1 VALKVL
7 LADDS
12 MTAQNM
18 GKKIL
23 ADAGFEVVAVS
34 NGAAAVK
41 KIASEKPDVIVLDVY
56 MPGYTGLEV
65 CERLRGAQ
73 ETSKTPV
80 LLTYGKMEA
89 FDPGEAE
96 RVKANGVIVKPF
108 EASDLLAAVQKMV
121 ERGSAAPPAPPAPA
135 EETTVK
141 MPVPSFVEEFKDRS
155 YEEWKS
161 TADEHLD
168 TGAVVKERIE
178 VPHDMAAAPAM
189 GWEEP
194 APAAPAPELRTTVPD
209 LRSTVALEH
218 PAEAAA
224 APQVEHHVADHELE
238 PTSAP
243 KAGEIEIQ
251 REPDLVTDA
260 SEMVQFA
267 TKFGVEH
274 PEEIPVGV
282 YTPPPE
288 EAAAPPAEAA
298 PAPVEAAEPAPVEAA
313 PAPEAAPVP
322 EVVSAPAPAS
332 ETDFQKA
339 VDAAMAAYE
348 APAAAP
354 PPAPPVEAAPPPEAA
369 PVVEAPAPPPPAP
382 GWSAEETKVEEHE
395 HKVSLDHE
403 MQQAFASAPVEA
415 APPEPEPP
423 PPPPPAPA
431 PAVGDETEALAAE
444 MAAAMAAKIPEA
456 PAVASGTT
464 SLDSATIAR
473 IVHAAME
480 KLKPELEAEIARAL
494 ASEQERKP

>member
-1 VALKVL
+1 MALKVL

-23 ADAGFEVVAVS
+23 VEAGFEVVAVS

-65 CERLRGAQ
+65 CERVRGAQ

-89 FDPGEAE
+89 FDPGEAD

-108 EASDLLAAVQKMV
+108 EASDLLAAVQKLA
-121 ERGSAAPPAPPAPA
+121 EKSAPAAAPQA

-141 MPVPSFVEEFKDRS
+141 MPVPSFVQEFKDSS

-161 TADEHLD
+161 TADEHMD

-178 VPHDMAAAPAM
+178 VPNEMAAAPAM

-194 APAAPAPELRTTVPD
+194 AAHPAPDLRTTVPD
-209 LRSTVALEH
+209 MRSTVALDRGGET
-218 PAEAAA
+218 A
-224 APQVEHHVADHELE
+224 APPAPEPVRHVEDHQLE

-243 KAGEIEIQ
+243 KAGEVEIQ
-251 REPDLVTDA
+251 RDPALVTEPHEL
-260 SEMVQFA
+260 SQFA

-274 PEEIPVGV
+274 PEVIPVGV

-288 EAAAPPAEAA
+288 EAAAEASPAEAQ
-298 PAPVEAAEPAPVEAA
+298 VAA
-313 PAPEAAPVP
+313 PTPAAAP
-322 EVVSAPAPAS
+322 S
-332 ETDFQKA
+332 EDEFQKA
-339 VDAAMAAYE
+339 VNAAMAAYE
-348 APAAAP
+348 APATAPPQGAAP
-354 PPAPPVEAAPPPEAA
+354 VEAPPAAPPVEET
-369 PVVEAPAPPPPAP
+369 APAETPPAPAP
-382 GWSAEETKVEEHE
+382 GWAAEEAKVEEHE
-395 HKVSLDHE
+395 HKASLEQE
-403 MQQAFASAPVEA
+403 MRQAFASVPVETAPA
-415 APPEPEPP
+415 AEPEPP
-423 PPPPPAPA
+423 PLPPPPAPA
-431 PAVGDETEALAAE
+431 PVGDDTEVLAAE
-444 MAAAMAAKIPEA
+444 MAAAMASKIPEA
-456 PAVASGTT
+456 AAVPQGTT
-464 SLDSATIAR
+464 ALDSAAIAR

-494 ASEQERKP
+494 ASEQERSRKS

>member
-1 VALKVL
+1 LALKVL

-23 ADAGFEVVAVS
+23 AEAGFEVVAVS

-41 KIASEKPDVIVLDVY
+41 KIASEKPDVVVLDVY

-73 ETSKTPV
+73 ETSMTPV

-89 FDPGEAE
+89 FDPGEAD

-108 EASDLLAAVQKMV
+108 EASDLLAAVQKLA
-121 ERGSAAPPAPPAPA
+121 EKAAPPPPPQA

-141 MPVPSFVEEFKDRS
+141 MAVPSFVQEFKDSS

-161 TADEHLD
+161 TADEHMD

-178 VPHDMAAAPAM
+178 VPNEMAASPAM

-194 APAAPAPELRTTVPD
+194 ATHSAPEPRTTVPD
-209 LRSTVALEH
+209 MRSTVALDRGG
-218 PAEAAA
+218 EAATPP
-224 APQVEHHVADHELE
+224 APEPMRHVEDHQIE

-243 KAGEIEIQ
+243 RAGEVEIQ
-251 REPDLVTDA
+251 RDPGLVTEA

-274 PEEIPVGV
+274 PEVIPVGV

-288 EAAAPPAEAA
+288 PAAAEAPPAEAEAAAPPPAA
-298 PAPVEAAEPAPVEAA
+298 TPKEDE
-313 PAPEAAPVP
+313 
-322 EVVSAPAPAS
+322 
-332 ETDFQKA
+332 FQKA
-339 VDAAMAAYE
+339 VNAAMAAYE
-348 APAAAP
+348 APAP
-354 PPAPPVEAAPPPEAA
+354 PQEAAPMDAGPAAPVEEAA
-369 PVVEAPAPPPPAP
+369 PAEAPPAPAP
-382 GWSAEETKVEEHE
+382 GWAAEETKVEEHE
-395 HKVSLDHE
+395 HKASLEQE
-403 MQQAFASAPVEA
+403 MQQAFASVPVETAPA
-415 APPEPEPP
+415 AEPEPP
-423 PPPPPAPA
+423 PPAPPPAPA
-431 PAVGDETEALAAE
+431 PAVGDETEVLAAE
-444 MAAAMAAKIPEA
+444 MAAAMASKIPEA
-456 PAVASGTT
+456 AAAPPGTT

-494 ASEQERKP
+494 QAEQERSRKS

>member
-1 VALKVL
+1 MALKVL

-23 ADAGFEVVAVS
+23 VEAGFEVVAVS

-65 CERLRGAQ
+65 CERVRGAQ

-89 FDPGEAE
+89 FDPGEAD

-108 EASDLLAAVQKMV
+108 EASDLLAAVQKLA
-121 ERGSAAPPAPPAPA
+121 EKSAQPQA

-141 MPVPSFVEEFKDRS
+141 MPVPSFVQEFKDSS

-161 TADEHLD
+161 TADEHMD

-178 VPHDMAAAPAM
+178 VPNEMAAAPAM

-194 APAAPAPELRTTVPD
+194 AAHPAPELRTTVPD
-209 LRSTVALEH
+209 MRSTVALDRGGETV
-218 PAEAAA
+218 
-224 APQVEHHVADHELE
+224 APPEPVRQFEDHQLE

-243 KAGEIEIQ
+243 KAGEVEIQ
-251 REPDLVTDA
+251 RDPALVTEPHEL
-260 SEMVQFA
+260 SQFA
-267 TKFGVEH
+267 TRFGVEH
-274 PEEIPVGV
+274 PEVIPVGV

-288 EAAAPPAEAA
+288 EAAAEAPPAEAQA
-298 PAPVEAAEPAPVEAA
+298 AA
-313 PAPEAAPVP
+313 PTPAAAP
-322 EVVSAPAPAS
+322 S
-332 ETDFQKA
+332 EDEFQKA
-339 VDAAMAAYE
+339 VNAAMAAYE
-348 APAAAP
+348 APA
-354 PPAPPVEAAPPPEAA
+354 PAPPQEAA
-369 PVVEAPAPPPPAP
+369 PVEAPPPVEETAPAEAPPAPAP
-382 GWSAEETKVEEHE
+382 GWAAEEAKVEEHE
-395 HKVSLDHE
+395 HKASLEQE
-403 MQQAFASAPVEA
+403 MQQAFASVPVEA
-415 APPEPEPP
+415 APAAEPEPPPP

-431 PAVGDETEALAAE
+431 PTVGDETEVLAAE
-444 MAAAMAAKIPEA
+444 MAAAMASKIPEA
-456 PAVASGTT
+456 AAVPQGAT
-464 SLDSATIAR
+464 SLDSAAIAR

-494 ASEQERKP
+494 ASEQERSRKS

>member
-1 VALKVL
+1 MALKVL

-89 FDPGEAE
+89 FNPGEAE

-168 TGAVVKERIE
+168 TGAVAKERIE

-194 APAAPAPELRTTVPD
+194 APAQPPAPELRTTVPD

-218 PAEAAA
+218 PGEAAA
-224 APQVEHHVADHELE
+224 SQGEHHVADHELE

-288 EAAAPPAEAA
+288 EAAAAPPAEA
-298 PAPVEAAEPAPVEAA
+298 PPSPVEAAEPAPVEAA

-332 ETDFQKA
+332 EADIQKA

-348 APAAAP
+348 APAATAP
-354 PPAPPVEAAPPPEAA
+354 QAEAA

-382 GWSAEETKVEEHE
+382 GWAAEETHVEEHE
-395 HKVSLDHE
+395 HKASLDQE
-403 MQQAFASAPVEA
+403 MQRAFASAPVEA

-456 PAVASGTT
+456 PAVPSGTT
-464 SLDSATIAR
+464 SLDAATIAR

-480 KLKPELEAEIARAL
+480 KLKPELESEIARAL
-494 ASEQERKP
+494 AAEQERSGKS